1 MTERELVI
9 QELDNLPP
17 EKIGQ
22 VLDFVR
28 FIKVRSKSDL
38 ELASAFRNA
47 LAKARTIAAERGI
60 TEADIAEEIRQARA
74 EKQ

>member
-38 ELASAFRNA
+38 ELASEFRNA